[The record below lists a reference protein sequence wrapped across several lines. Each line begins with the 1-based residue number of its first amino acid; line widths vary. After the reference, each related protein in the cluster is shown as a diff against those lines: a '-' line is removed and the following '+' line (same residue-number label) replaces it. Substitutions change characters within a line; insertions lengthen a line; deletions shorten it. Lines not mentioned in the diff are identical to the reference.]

1 VDALTTHKLSS
12 FFSIQL
18 AKKLLISLLLIA
30 PFGFKRVYQYCYS
43 SSIKQDHHKALQTFV
58 FPIYAHDDASF
69 DMYAES
75 ASKQQTYNY
84 TQKEILDHMI
94 HDSKILDQRMNPVE
108 LKELEAYYWN
118 LQYIH
123 GK

>member
-1 VDALTTHKLSS
+1 MS
-12 FFSIQL
+12 
-18 AKKLLISLLLIA
+18 
-30 PFGFKRVYQYCYS
+30 
-43 SSIKQDHHKALQTFV
+43 
-58 FPIYAHDDASF
+58 
-69 DMYAES
+69 AES